1 MAVRERVTELEA
13 APAKRPAVL
22 AGEEALS
29 ERERVLRQMLES
41 EIQKRTGFVRALVH
55 ELKTPLTAV
64 LASSE
69 LMTAGLRQE
78 PWLSLAR
85 NIHKGAG
92 NLNRR
97 IDELLDLARGETGLL
112 TLKLQMVNPR
122 QFLYQIAGEMSPLA
136 SQQRKT
142 LRLEVPSSLPVVQAD
157 EARLRQVIL
166 SLLSNAFKFTLRDG
180 EIELRC
186 QESAGCLEFTVTDQ
200 GPGIPESVQ
209 ARLFEPYQRW
219 EDDAEILS
227 GLRLGLALSKILVEL
242 HGGKIWVKSRPGN
255 GSTFGFSLPVG

>member
-1 MAVRERVTELEA
+1 MAVRERVTELKTSPGDYA
-13 APAKRPAVL
+13 AVEPCL
-22 AGEEALS
+22 DSLS
-29 ERERVLRQMLES
+29 EREKVLQQMLEA

-69 LMTAGLRQE
+69 LMTTGLRQE

-112 TLKLQMVNPR
+112 NLKTQLVNLR
-122 QFLYQIAGEMSPLA
+122 QFLYQISGDMTPLA
-136 SQQRKT
+136 SKQRKK
-142 LRLEVPSSLPVVQAD
+142 LELEVPSSLPVVQVD
-157 EARLRQVIL
+157 EERLRQVL
-166 SLLSNAFKFTLRDG
+166 MNLLNNALRFTPRDG
-180 EIELRC
+180 EIQLKCCEK
-186 QESAGCLEFTVTDQ
+186 SGSIMFTVTDQ
-200 GPGIPESVQ
+200 GPGIAESVQ
-209 ARLFEPYQRW
+209 KRLFEPYQRW

-242 HGGKIWVKSRPGN
+242 HGGEIWVESCQGS
-255 GSTFGFSLPVG
+255 GSTFGFSLPLR